1 MYQLTSEV
9 PKASM
14 RGALSWQRIWRKAF
28 ASLCALHCT
37 WPFWS
42 VMLQRYLV
50 LYEMLLNM
58 CHSSNI
64 LTRWKDA
71 VLTYHVALQAA
82 DCDATLHLKDLILK
96 NFRHLTSLRF
106 LKKKWS
112 FAFLQRVA
120 VPTTVLRV
128 LRQRA
133 FCPGQRILMRMIN
146 KPGKY
151 EVHIL
156 SRVKMFTP
164 HSWKYAQGQ
173 APILKR
179 E

>member
-14 RGALSWQRIWRKAF
+14 GGTLSCRWIWRKAF
-28 ASLCALHCT
+28 ASLCTLHCT

-64 LTRWKDA
+64 VRRWKDA

-82 DCDATLHLKDLILK
+82 DCDATLHFEHFIFTRIFVIWYHYLQQK
-96 NFRHLTSLRF
+96 R
-106 LKKKWS
+106 WS

-133 FCPGQRILMRMIN
+133 FCPGYWNIYKSMF
-146 KPGKY
+146 
-151 EVHIL
+151 
-156 SRVKMFTP
+156 STWCRV
-164 HSWKYAQGQ
+164 
-173 APILKR
+173 
-179 E
+179 